1 VRRLAR
7 LLALVLVAAA
17 PVVGCGGCLSSAP
30 QVALPKKGAPLRGP
44 ARSATPAWTAAQERV
59 LRAYHATQV
68 ALNSASDSQ
77 SATQATA
84 ILARHILPADI
95 SHFVADM
102 ATDWAKGDV
111 SSGNLG
117 YQVQGVTFTGKQ
129 ALVDVCWPPGAFVIK
144 SAATG
149 KPVPPVPVKAR
160 HSVTLMGYVR
170 GHWLQGRSVIS
181 TAPCDG

>member
-1 VRRLAR
+1 MRRLAR
-7 LLALVLVAAA
+7 LLALVLVAAVPA
-17 PVVGCGGCLSSAP
+17 VACGGCLSSAP
-30 QVALPKKGAPLRGP
+30 LVALPKKGAPLPGP
-44 ARSATPAWTAAQERV
+44 ARPAAPAWSAAQERV
-59 LRAYHATQV
+59 VRAYHAAQV

-77 SATQATA
+77 SGTRASV
-84 ILARHILPADI
+84 ILAGYILPADV

-102 ATDWAKGDV
+102 AVDWAKGDV

-117 YQVQGVTFTGKQ
+117 YQIQGVTIKGRQ

-149 KPVPPVPVKAR
+149 KPVPPLPKKPR
-160 HSVTLMGYVR
+160 HSVTLMGYLN

-181 TAPCDG
+181 TAPCAG